1 MDNST
6 LNTDA
11 IPLGAGFATP
21 RHAAPRHAARSRI
34 APNLAA
40 PSLAAPNLAAPS
52 LAAPSL
58 AAPSLAAPSL
68 ADEVRAT
75 LLLFGTVLL
84 VILGFGLAS
93 TLVLRLLTS

>member
-6 LNTDA
+6 LDA
-11 IPLGAGFATP
+11 EATP
-21 RHAAPRHAARSRI
+21 LRTAPAAPGLI
-34 APNLAA
+34 APGLVA
-40 PSLAAPNLAAPS
+40 PSLV
-52 LAAPSL
+52 
-58 AAPSLAAPSL
+58 APSL

-93 TLVLRLLTS
+93 TFALRLLAS

>member
-6 LNTDA
+6 LDA
-11 IPLGAGFATP
+11 EATP
-21 RHAAPRHAARSRI
+21 LRTAPAAPGLI
-34 APNLAA
+34 APGLV
-40 PSLAAPNLAAPS
+40 
-52 LAAPSL
+52 
-58 AAPSLAAPSL
+58 APSL

-93 TLVLRLLTS
+93 TFALRLLAS